1 MKTTNNNTDSTIIN
15 SAVILL
21 AILLVMLSFQCEAQV
36 SAYGCTDS
44 TAINYNSST
53 FITDNGSCVY
63 PEASD
68 GVAHGFSSTALVQ
81 ITSPTANVFLFDKL
95 VIKYKIAGTSGWTNI
110 VFPITTLPY
119 DSLHGGYIDTLG
131 ISMWYFRIK
140 VQNTVGS
147 VIDDGYRFKFTV
159 RLNNL
164 DPLTT
169 YKSKVF
175 LKGNHVFTGANKT
188 DKLSNTFTTWN
199 NPLEA
204 PMPTAFMYELG
215 MFASNNQARLS
226 EVWEHTDENID
237 IMNAEIVSV
246 HNLNG
251 QVVGMDAKGIVIYT
265 FSNGVIKKVL
275 R

>member
-1 MKTTNNNTDSTIIN
+1 MKTTNNNTDATLIN

-21 AILLVMLSFQCEAQV
+21 AILLVMLSFQVKAQV
-36 SAYGCTDS
+36 IVNGCTDS

-53 FITDNGSCVY
+53 LIVNDGSCIY
-63 PEASD
+63 PEASN
-68 GVAHGFSSTALVQ
+68 GLSHGFNSTALVQ
-81 ITSPTANVFLFDKL
+81 LTSPSANVFLFDKL
-95 VIKYKIAGTSGWTNI
+95 VIKYKIAGTSGWTKI

-131 ISMWYFRIK
+131 VSMWYFRSKI
-140 VQNTVGS
+140 QNTIGN

-169 YKSKVF
+169 YKSKIF

-188 DKLSNTFTTWN
+188 NKLSNTFTTWN
-199 NPLEA
+199 NPIEA

-215 MFASNNQARLS
+215 MFVSSNQARLS
-226 EVWEHTDENID
+226 LVSETENTIQD
-237 IMNAEIVSV
+237 MARDIVSI

-251 QVVGMDAKGIVIYT
+251 QLVPGNTKGVLIYT
-265 FSNGVIKKVL
+265 YSNGETKKML
-275 R
+275 NR